1 MVVKDKHSSN
11 PLKRFGTVLGRRRQS
26 THPYGRASSPERK
39 SSTNIGS
46 TFGGFGKGK
55 SKDREA
61 PGPSDRP
68 SSPLMRLPETPG
80 SPEPP
85 ESLNHTRVPSTEA
98 PNGTASEIP
107 YETSPPVPV
116 NGTVHDSIPELIEP
130 MAPPPM
136 EEPKPEVRRLDAST
150 IDHTDVRSP
159 RKMPRVSPYHR
170 QLSMQSLKPS
180 ARRGC
185 KCIPFCKM

>member
-1 MVVKDKHSSN
+1 MIVKEKHSSN

-68 SSPLMRLPETPG
+68 SSPLRRLPETPG

-85 ESLNHTRVPSTEA
+85 ESPNHTRLPSTDV
-98 PNGTASEIP
+98 PNGTTSEIP
-107 YETSPPVPV
+107 YETSPPAPV

-136 EEPKPEVRRLDAST
+136 EEPKPEVRCLNASVT
-150 IDHTDVRSP
+150 HHTNVHSL
-159 RKMPRVSPYHR
+159 RKMPRVSLSHH
-170 QLSMQSLKPS
+170 QLSMQSLKPNV
-180 ARRGC
+180 RQGC
-185 KCIPFCKM
+185 KQKSSGKM

>member
-1 MVVKDKHSSN
+1 MKEKPSSN

-46 TFGGFGKGK
+46 AFGGFGKGK

-61 PGPSDRP
+61 PGSSDRP
-68 SSPLMRLPETPG
+68 NSPLRRLPETPG

-85 ESLNHTRVPSTEA
+85 ESSNHSRLPSA
-98 PNGTASEIP
+98 DIPNGTAAEAPHEVNAPIA
-107 YETSPPVPV
+107 T
-116 NGTVHDSIPELIEP
+116 NGTVHESIPELIEP
-130 MAPPPM
+130 LQPPQI
-136 EEPKPEVRRLDAST
+136 EEPKPEVCIPTRAQRSSTDMHSLRRTPRAF
-150 IDHTDVRSP
+150 RS
-159 RKMPRVSPYHR
+159 RHQSSM
-170 QLSMQSLKPS
+170 LSRKPS

-185 KCIPFCKM
+185 KYIFVHD